1 MQMMFEYFSSF
12 GDLSPSNMEFLLSHI
27 QQGKL
32 NKGEKLIR
40 ANQTVGSCYFFEEG
54 FLHYYT
60 HNDFGNRITLKVISP
75 NYCWTIMESFVN
87 QSPTLDE
94 CIALTDVRYC
104 ELKRADYMA
113 IKSKSIEL
121 SNFIQNI
128 TEQILSAKLLEA
140 KKKSSTTVEERYM
153 DLLHTHP
160 ELVQEVPVHV
170 IASWIGTSRETL
182 HRIRRRL
189 SVA

>member
-1 MQMMFEYFSSF
+1 MQMLYEYFQSF
-12 GDLSPSNMEFLLSHI
+12 GALSQPNMEFLLSHI
-27 QQGKL
+27 KKGKL
-32 NKGEKLIR
+32 GKGEKLIQ
-40 ANQTVGSCYFFEEG
+40 ANQTVGSCYFLEEG

-60 HNDFGNRITLKVISP
+60 HNDLGDRITLKVISP
-75 NYCWTIMESFVN
+75 NYCWTEIEGFFY
-87 QSPTLDE
+87 QKPTFDE
-94 CIALTDVRYC
+94 CVALTDVRFY
-104 ELKRADYMA
+104 ELKKTDYLA
-113 IKSKSIEL
+113 IKSKNIEL

-128 TEQILSAKLLEA
+128 TEQILSAKVVEE
-140 KKKSSTTVEERYM
+140 KKKSSMTVEERYV

-189 SVA
+189 RVA

>member
-1 MQMMFEYFSSF
+1 MFEYFSSF